1 MTRAEFIHQAI
12 ISMAGRVVGTDGT
25 TEARDWEHVV
35 NEAEELADTVE
46 RESAALF
53 DSEGD
58 TPLERIADA
67 VEAIRNAVAGYDD
80 DSDTNIRQT
89 LDDIRRMMNNPDD
102 KPTSL
107 SALQELAKSLW
118 DIEGHQRHLAAL
130 EEMKEE
136 EER

>member
-67 VEAIRNAVAGYDD
+67 VEAEKR
-80 DSDTNIRQT
+80 
-89 LDDIRRMMNNPDD
+89 LDERVR
-102 KPTSL
+102 
-107 SALQELAKSLW
+107 E
-118 DIEGHQRHLAAL
+118 
-130 EEMKEE
+130 KEE
-136 EER
+136 KENENENADKA

>member
-1 MTRAEFIHQAI
+1 MTKAEFIHQAI
-12 ISMAGRVVGTDGT
+12 ISMAGRVIGTSGITDYD
-25 TEARDWEHVV
+25 DWEHMVS
-35 NEAEELADTVE
+35 EAEQLADTVE
-46 RESAALF
+46 RESTALF

-80 DSDTNIRQT
+80 DTDTNIRQT

-102 KPTSL
+102 KPTAL

-130 EEMKEE
+130 G
-136 EER
+136 R

>member
-1 MTRAEFIHQAI
+1 MTKAEFIHQAI
-12 ISMAGRVVGTDGT
+12 ISMAGRVIGTNGITDYD
-25 TEARDWEHVV
+25 DWGHVV
-35 NEAEELADTVE
+35 SEAEQLADTVE
-46 RESAALF
+46 RESTALF

-80 DSDTNIRQT
+80 DTDTNIRQT

-102 KPTSL
+102 KPTAL

-130 EEMKEE
+130 EEMKDEDE
-136 EER
+136 